1 MGENSGQFGTK
12 DISKNY
18 PVPSETGLEEDDYH
32 KDRKM
37 NLVAKESSKVSKK
50 VKETL

>member
-18 PVPSETGLEEDDYH
+18 PVPSSTGVGENDYH
-32 KDRKM
+32 KDRKIF
-37 NLVAKESSKVSKK
+37 LEPEDESKVSAK